1 MALLSSR
8 AGDYEESQDFMG
20 FGAYWVDFGFG
31 VIGLQNLVLP
41 VAQKPYLFR
50 GPLSWLYK
58 KGNHSKEPKMV
69 GVFVHG

>member
-1 MALLSSR
+1 MLLSSR

-50 GPLSWLYK
+50 GPLSWL
-58 KGNHSKEPKMV
+58 
-69 GVFVHG
+69 